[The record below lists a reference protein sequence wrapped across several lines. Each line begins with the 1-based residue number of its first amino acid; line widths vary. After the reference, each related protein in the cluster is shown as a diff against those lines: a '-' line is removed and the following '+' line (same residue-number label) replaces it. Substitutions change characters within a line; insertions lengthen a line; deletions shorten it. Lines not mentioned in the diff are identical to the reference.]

1 MSSDLINEDFPREG
15 QLLGVDY
22 GTVRVGLAIS
32 TREQN
37 IASPLEIYNRRSEHQ
52 DGRYFAELVAD
63 YRIKGL
69 VVGLPM
75 HVNGEEG
82 ESARHAREYGHWLA
96 EVTGG
101 LPILFWDERYTSAV
115 AEDHLIGV
123 DLTRKQRK
131 KRLDMIAA
139 QIILQAYLDTTA
151 KREQIA
157 REEAESSEQDEEDE
171 TTADS

>member
-1 MSSDLINEDFPREG
+1 MSSDAPNEDFPREG

-37 IASPLEIYNRRSEHQ
+37 IASPLEIYNRRNEHQ
-52 DGRYFAELVAD
+52 DGKYFAELVAD

-82 ESARHAREYGHWLA
+82 ETARHAREYGKWLV
-96 EVTGG
+96 EVTN
-101 LPILFWDERYTSAV
+101 LPILFWDERYTSSV

-139 QIILQAYLDTTA
+139 QIMLQAYLDTTA
-151 KREQIA
+151 KREQMA
-157 REEAESSEQDEEDE
+157 REEDDESLP
-171 TTADS
+171 DS

>member
-1 MSSDLINEDFPREG
+1 MTVSSDDFPREG

-37 IASPLEIYNRRSEHQ
+37 IASPLEIYQRRNERL
-52 DGRYFAELVAD
+52 DGKYFKELVEE

-82 ESARHAREYGHWLA
+82 STAHFAREYGAWLK
-96 EVTGG
+96 EITG
-101 LPILFWDERYTSAV
+101 LPVLFWDERYTSSV
-115 AEDHLIGV
+115 AEEHMIGV

-131 KRLDMIAA
+131 RRLDMVAA
-139 QIILQAYLDTTA
+139 QIFLQSYLDTMQ
-151 KREQIA
+151 KRDQIA
-157 REEAESSEQDEEDE
+157 IDEAESQEDE
-171 TTADS
+171 